1 MGGQSI
7 SVILIELFAVCWWG
21 GYVYS
26 RRQAAEAKRAE
37 EAKYAVWDAA
47 YKQAVKAGKTE
58 YYALMDAVKAVG
70 GGPRIFKVWEDAYN
84 AAVNKG
90 VRKYRATLM
99 ATKAARK
106 AAHD

>member
-1 MGGQSI
+1 MQSV
-7 SVILIELFAVCWWG
+7 SVILIELFAVCWWAV
-21 GYVYS
+21 YAYS
-26 RRQAAEAKRAE
+26 RRQKVVAKQAE

-70 GGPRIFKVWEDAYN
+70 GGPKIFKVWEDAYN
-84 AAVNKG
+84 AAIHKG
-90 VRKYRATLM
+90 ARKYSASLK

-106 AAHD
+106 AAHS